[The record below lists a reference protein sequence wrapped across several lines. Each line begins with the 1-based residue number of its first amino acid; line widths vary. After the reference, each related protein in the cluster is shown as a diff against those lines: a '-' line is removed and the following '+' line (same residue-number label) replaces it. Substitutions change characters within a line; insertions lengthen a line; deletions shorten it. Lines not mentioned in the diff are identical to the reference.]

1 MFLDQSITGDE
12 LGLLRP
18 IQLVVGCEYVS
29 GAALSIGPAVSSDD
43 RSSAQEYNFG
53 TRRIPSNWN

>member
-29 GAALSIGPAVSSDD
+29 GAALSIGPAASDD
-43 RSSAQEYNFG
+43 RFSAQEYNLR
-53 TRRIPSNWN
+53 TRRIPTNWN